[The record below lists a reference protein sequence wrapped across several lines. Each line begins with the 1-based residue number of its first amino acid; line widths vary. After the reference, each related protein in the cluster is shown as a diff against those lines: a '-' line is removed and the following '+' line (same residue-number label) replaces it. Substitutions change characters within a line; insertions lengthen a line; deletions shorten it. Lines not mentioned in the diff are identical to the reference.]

1 MVLRTNNMLKSSLY
15 KLYKSMYISTFI
27 STYLSTSAYSIYMC
41 VFGLFLVFFSQW
53 AFTPLKSVNHEVAVD
68 LKIHGKYY

>member
-27 STYLSTSAYSIYMC
+27 SIYLSIYLSVYLSTSIYSIYMC
-41 VFGLFLVFFSQW
+41 VFGLFLVFCSLYSEI
-53 AFTPLKSVNHEVAVD
+53 AAAN
-68 LKIHGKYY
+68 KIC